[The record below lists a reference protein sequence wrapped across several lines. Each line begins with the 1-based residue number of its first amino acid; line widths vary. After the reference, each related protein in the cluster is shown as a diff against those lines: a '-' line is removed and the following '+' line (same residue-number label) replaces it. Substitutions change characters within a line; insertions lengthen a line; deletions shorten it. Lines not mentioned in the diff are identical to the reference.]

1 MDRSKDREENR
12 EMAREYAAGARQ
24 YYESAKAADAVVGH
38 WKGYEIVAPFSVMA
52 LTAHSIELS
61 LKSYLLHSGEKDLR
75 NKFGHSLVRAYAKVE
90 EIESERGGTLP
101 QIDDK
106 LLAIIDDLHR
116 NHTLRYSEPSKH
128 G

>member
-1 MDRSKDREENR
+1 
-12 EMAREYAAGARQ
+12 
-24 YYESAKAADAVVGH
+24 
-38 WKGYEIVAPFSVMA
+38 
-52 LTAHSIELS
+52 
-61 LKSYLLHSGEKDLR
+61 
-75 NKFGHSLVRAYAKVE
+75 VRAYAKVE

-128 G
+128 GRYPVFGPLQELAEAFLDMCDAPSAEELSGA